1 LGVERLLCSL
11 QYLLLS
17 VVLVDSTNLNSSLK
31 ALSLPGGP
39 ATAGGA
45 LPKPGLKVEA
55 VRQYPGELWQ

>member
-1 LGVERLLCSL
+1 MLFIRGGSL
-11 QYLLLS
+11 RSQFALDSRNLS
-17 VVLVDSTNLNSSLK
+17 ELK

-55 VRQYPGELWQ
+55 VRQYLGEL

>member
-1 LGVERLLCSL
+1 MLFIRGGSL
-11 QYLLLS
+11 SQFALDSRNLS
-17 VVLVDSTNLNSSLK
+17 ELK